1 MELKD
6 CVVVVTGGAT
16 GIGKA
21 LVERF
26 HREGA
31 SGLVVADLNIDGA
44 KEVAESVG
52 GMAIECDVSDE
63 SEVSKLI
70 SETVEKFGRID
81 LMVSNAGYVTV
92 GALES
97 PDEDLKKM
105 FDVHVMA
112 HLWAARHAIPH
123 MIEAGGGYL
132 LNTASA
138 AGLLTQLGSLHYSV
152 TKHAAVSLSEFLAIT
167 YRENGIKVSVLCPQ
181 SVETD
186 ILQNS
191 PTRDLFAEDA
201 GNPAAV
207 DGVLTAE
214 EVAQSVVEGLREEKF
229 HILPHPE
236 VSEYSRRKSDDIDRW
251 LVGMHRFQQKL
262 FPAGESPSDW
272 LIS

>member
-1 MELKD
+1 MELND
-6 CVVVVTGGAT
+6 CVAVVTGGAT
-16 GIGKA
+16 GIGRA

-26 HREGA
+26 HKEGA
-31 SGLVVADLNIDGA
+31 SGLVVADLNVDGA
-44 KEVAESVG
+44 KQVAESVG
-52 GMAIECDVSDE
+52 GVAVECDVSEE
-63 SEVSKLI
+63 SAVSRLI

-97 PDEDLKKM
+97 PDEELKKM
-105 FDVHVMA
+105 FDFHVMA

-214 EVAQSVVEGLREEKF
+214 EVAQTVVEGLREEKF
-229 HILPHPE
+229 YILPHPE

-251 LVGMHRFQQKL
+251 LAGMHRFQQKL

>member
-1 MELKD
+1 MNLND
-6 CVVVVTGGAT
+6 CIAVVTGGAT
-16 GIGKA
+16 GIGRA
-21 LVERF
+21 QVERF
-26 HREGA
+26 HEEGA
-31 SGLVVADLNIDGA
+31 SGLVIADLDFDGA
-44 KEVAESVG
+44 KEVAEKVG
-52 GMAIECDVSDE
+52 GSAVECDVSDE
-63 SEVSKLI
+63 SAVSDLV
-70 SETVEKFGRID
+70 SEAVEKFGRID

-92 GALES
+92 GALEA
-97 PDEDLKKM
+97 PDEELKKL

-112 HLWAARHAIPH
+112 HLWAARHSIPH

-152 TKHAAVSLSEFLAIT
+152 TKHAAISLSEFLSIS
-167 YRENGIKVSVLCPQ
+167 YRDRGIKVSVLCPQ

-191 PTRDLFAEDA
+191 PTREMLSEGAS
-201 GNPAAV
+201 NPAAV
-207 DGVLTAE
+207 DGVLTPE
-214 EVAQSVVEGLREEKF
+214 EVAQSVVEGIREEKF

-251 LVGMHRFQQKL
+251 LAGMHRFQQNL
-262 FPAGESPSDW
+262 FSAGESPSDW

>member
-112 HLWAARHAIPH
+112 HLWAARHAIPY